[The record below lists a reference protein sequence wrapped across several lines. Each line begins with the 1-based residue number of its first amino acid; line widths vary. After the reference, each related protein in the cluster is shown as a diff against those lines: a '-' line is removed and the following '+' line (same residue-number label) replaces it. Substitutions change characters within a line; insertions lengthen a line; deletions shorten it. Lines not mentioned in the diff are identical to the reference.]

1 MKGGIK
7 NMKKITVGVLAFS
20 IIAMLGIG
28 LIAANPFGFGK
39 GTISQEL
46 TEEEQTEMQEFHDSI
61 QEAIE
66 DNDYTAWKS
75 LMESQLTQENFNAL
89 VERHATMQEQR
100 AEREAYCEEN
110 ECPNF
115 EEGMGPKNGKGNN
128 GRGSG
133 MGMPYGQGKMK
144 GDCAL
149 AEASSE

>member
-20 IIAMLGIG
+20 LIAMLGIG

-39 GTISQEL
+39 GAMTKEL
-46 TEEEQTEMQEFHDSI
+46 SEEEQTEMQTFHNSI
-61 QEAIE
+61 QKAIE
-66 DNDYTAWKS
+66 NNDYENWKS

-89 VERHATMQEQR
+89 VERHTTMEEQR

-110 ECPNF
+110 DCPNF
-115 EEGMGPKNGKGNN
+115 EEGEYGMGFKGNH

-133 MGMPYGQGKMK
+133 MAMPYGKTLK
-144 GDCAL
+144 T
-149 AEASSE
+149 EADSE